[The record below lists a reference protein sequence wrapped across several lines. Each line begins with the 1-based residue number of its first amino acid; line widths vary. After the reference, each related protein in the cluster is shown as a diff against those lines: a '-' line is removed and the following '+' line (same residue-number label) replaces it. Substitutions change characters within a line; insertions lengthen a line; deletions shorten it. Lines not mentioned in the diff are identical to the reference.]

1 MSDLRYNDS
10 ELQMES
16 KLILCIEENENETRG
31 NSNSIDTRLFIGW
44 SNTDND
50 FYLRG
55 KRQDIGSHEFVPYSF
70 HCESAHELYDFIKCV
85 IDTSNTISII
95 LYNFNNID
103 SYINMREYELNYEF
117 FEEHIDRNYEIA
129 AYDNEK
135 INRKRIVRY
144 LNILKT
150 MYNWSY

>member
-1 MSDLRYNDS
+1 MTELRYNDS

-16 KLILCIEENENETRG
+16 KLILCIEENDNYITG

-44 SNTDND
+44 SYSDND

-55 KRQDIGSHEFVPYSF
+55 KRQDIESHEFVPYSF
-70 HCESAHELYDFIKCV
+70 HCETADELYDFIKC
-85 IDTSNTISII
+85 IIGSSNTINIV

-103 SYINMREYELNYEF
+103 SYINLREDELNYEF
-117 FEEHIDRNYEIA
+117 FEENMDRNYEIA

-135 INRKRIVRY
+135 IKRKRIIKY
-144 LNILKT
+144 LNILKS
-150 MYNWSY
+150 MYNCSY